1 MKIGE
6 FEIKRHYS
14 TAQKVIDMCSAFM
27 LFLLIRMASWYVE
40 MVFDPQQSRLIYLH
54 GDNIPFHTWGY
65 VFVFPILGVIA
76 ILLSILFTFK
86 KKSPKKYKLTE
97 KTAQSYSN
105 IVNDCI
111 YMIRLVV
118 LIALFEFI
126 HIYNDIFYKNNF
138 KAFNMTLLFDL
149 CFVII
154 IILYT
159 RFRLKNL
166 FSDEPKKY
174 ISNKK

>member
-6 FEIKRHYS
+6 FTIKRHYS

-27 LFLLIRMASWYVE
+27 LFLLIRMTSWYLE
-40 MVFDPQQSRLIYLH
+40 KVFDPRQSRLIYIH
-54 GDNIPFHTWGY
+54 GDDVPFHTWGY
-65 VFVFPILGVIA
+65 VYVFPVLGFIIV
-76 ILLSILFTFK
+76 LLSILFTFK
-86 KKSPKKYKLTE
+86 KRAPKKYKLTE

-105 IVNDCI
+105 IINDLI
-111 YMIRLVV
+111 YMIRLVA
-118 LIALFEFI
+118 LIVLFELI
-126 HIYNDIFYKNNF
+126 GVYDDIFYKNNY
-138 KAFNMTLLFDL
+138 KVFNMSLFFDL

-159 RFRLKNL
+159 KFRLKNL
-166 FSDEPKKY
+166 FSDDTKKY